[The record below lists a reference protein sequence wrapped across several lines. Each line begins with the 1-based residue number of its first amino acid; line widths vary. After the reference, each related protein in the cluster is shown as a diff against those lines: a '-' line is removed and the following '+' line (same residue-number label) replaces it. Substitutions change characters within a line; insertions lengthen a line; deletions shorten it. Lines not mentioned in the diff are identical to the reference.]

1 MPSRVKNCNFFI
13 GLLNYYFF
21 CCIWKIVPFPFIL
34 RLKFFG
40 LNKFLTILLLLVL
53 TISCSKKDNVDPIT
67 ELSSILISNTSN
79 IGKWRLTALK
89 YGTTNL
95 VLTPTQLL
103 FTKHYA
109 KDYKYSDTDGL
120 VGTWSMPTANQL
132 VEVITNFSSGISV
145 TQEYKIISITPT
157 QLTLYHIVN
166 GTEITAIYSASM

>member
-1 MPSRVKNCNFFI
+1 M
-13 GLLNYYFF
+13 
-21 CCIWKIVPFPFIL
+21 PFPFIL

-79 IGKWRLTALK
+79 LGKWRLTALK

-132 VEVITNFSSGISV
+132 VEVIANFSSGISV

>member
-1 MPSRVKNCNFFI
+1 
-13 GLLNYYFF
+13 
-21 CCIWKIVPFPFIL
+21 VPFPFIL

-79 IGKWRLTALK
+79 LGKWRLTALK

-132 VEVITNFSSGISV
+132 VEVIANFSSGISV